1 MPILYFVYILIA
13 VALIFDF
20 FNGFH
25 DAANS
30 VATVVTTRV
39 LSPPQAVFWAA
50 FFNFVAAFVF
60 GTGVAKTISE
70 KLIDPKAVD
79 VYVICGGLIGAIV
92 WDIITWLMALPTSS
106 SHAIISGYA
115 GAAIAKAGF
124 ASILI
129 KGWIPVITFLIISPI
144 IGMILGWAIMTLVS
158 WWSHNTERHRAESR
172 FRHLQLVSAAFYSL
186 GHGTNDAQ
194 KTMGIIVALLAAA
207 GREHWAKASPDGFHG
222 FGGKHE
228 IAWWIILSCHAAMGV
243 GTMAGGWRIVQTV
256 GSRITPHLR
265 PLGGFSAEMA
275 AATTIGLATMANVP
289 ISTTHA
295 IGGAVSGVG
304 ATRGWHAVRWIW
316 GERIVVAWVFT
327 FPGAALIGA
336 AGYYIAH
343 FGIQPWIHE
352 VTN

>member
-1 MPILYFVYILIA
+1 MISTLHVVF
-13 VALIFDF
+13 ALIGLALVFDI

-39 LSPPQAVFWAA
+39 LSPLQAVIWAS

-60 GTGVAKTISE
+60 GTGVAKTVSD
-70 KLIDPKAVD
+70 KLIDPKVVD
-79 VYVICGGLIGAIV
+79 LYVIFGGLFGAIV
-92 WDIITWLMALPTSS
+92 WDIITWLMAMPTSS

-124 ASILI
+124 GSLLL
-129 KGWIPVITFLIISPI
+129 KGWVPVLTFLVISPI
-144 IGMILGWAIMTLVS
+144 VGLILGYGFMIGVS
-158 WWSHNTERHRAESR
+158 WLSHSWERHKAEKR
-172 FRHLQLVSAAFYSL
+172 FSHLQLISAGAYSL

-194 KTMGIIVALLAAA
+194 KTMGIIAALLVSS
-207 GREHWAKASPDGFHG
+207 GKKEWTVGHFHFLG
-222 FGGKHE
+222 TKHE
-228 IAWWIILSCHAAMGV
+228 LAMWIILSCHAAMAV
-243 GTMAGGWRIVQTV
+243 GTMLGGWRIVKTM

-265 PLGGFSAEMA
+265 PIGGFSAELA
-275 AATTIGLATMANVP
+275 AATTIGMATLASVP

-316 GERIVVAWVFT
+316 GQRIVYAWVLT
-327 FPGAALIGA
+327 FPGAALIGVL
-336 AGYYIAH
+336 GYWIGHHAIEPFVAH
-343 FGIQPWIHE
+343 
-352 VTN
+352 

>member
-1 MPILYFVYILIA
+1 MPILYFVFSLIA
-13 VALIFDF
+13 VALVFDF

-39 LSPPQAVFWAA
+39 LSPLQAVLWAA
-50 FFNFVAAFVF
+50 FFNFIAAFFF
-60 GTGVAKTISE
+60 GTGVAQTISN

-79 VYVICGGLIGAIV
+79 VYVVCGGLIGAIA

-124 ASILI
+124 SVILV
-129 KGWIPVITFLIISPI
+129 KGWVPVIVFLILSPI
-144 IGMILGWAIMTLVS
+144 AGMILGWMIMTTVS
-158 WWSHNTERHRAESR
+158 WLTRHIERYKAERR
-172 FRHLQLVSAAFYSL
+172 FRHLQLVSAGLYSL

-207 GREHWAKASPDGFHG
+207 GHEQWSKPGSGFQG
-222 FGGKHE
+222 LVGKHE
-228 IAWWIILSCHAAMGV
+228 IAWWIILSCHAAMAL
-243 GTMAGGWRIVQTV
+243 GTMAGGWRIVKTI

-275 AATTIGLATMANVP
+275 AATTIGLATIAKVP

-295 IGGAVSGVG
+295 IGGAVCGVG

-316 GERIVVAWVFT
+316 GEKIVIAWVVT

-336 AGYYIAH
+336 AGYALAH
-343 FGIQPWIHE
+343 YAIEPFIH
-352 VTN
+352 

>member
-1 MPILYFVYILIA
+1 MPTLYFVFFLIA
-13 VALIFDF
+13 VALLFDF

-39 LSPPQAVFWAA
+39 LSPLQAVLWAA
-50 FFNFVAAFVF
+50 FFNFIAAFFF
-60 GTGVAKTISE
+60 GTGVAQTISN

-79 VYVICGGLIGAIV
+79 IYVVCGGLIGAIV

-115 GAAIAKAGF
+115 GAAIAKVGF
-124 ASILI
+124 KAILV
-129 KGWIPVITFLIISPI
+129 KGWIPVIVFLIISPV
-144 IGMILGWAIMTLVS
+144 IGMILGWTIMTVIGWLTRHS
-158 WWSHNTERHRAESR
+158 ERYKAERR
-172 FRHLQLVSAAFYSL
+172 FRHLQLISAGLYSL

-207 GREHWAKASPDGFHG
+207 GHEQWGKASHSGFQG
-222 FGGKHE
+222 LVGKHE
-228 IAWWIILSCHAAMGV
+228 IAWWIILSCHAAMAL
-243 GTMAGGWRIVQTV
+243 GTMAGGWRIVKTI

-265 PLGGFSAEMA
+265 PVGGFSAELA
-275 AATTIGLATMANVP
+275 AATTIGLATIAKVP

-304 ATRGWHAVRWIW
+304 ATRGWHVVRWIW
-316 GERIVVAWVFT
+316 GEKIVVAWVLT

-336 AGYYIAH
+336 VGYAFAH
-343 FGIQPWIHE
+343 FAIQPL
-352 VTN
+352 VR

>member
-1 MPILYFVYILIA
+1 MISTLTLVYLLIGL
-13 VALIFDF
+13 ALIFDV

-39 LSPPQAVFWAA
+39 LTPVQAVAWAA

-60 GTGVAKTISE
+60 GTGVAKTISD

-79 VYVICGGLIGAIV
+79 MYVIFGGLIGAIV

-115 GAAIAKAGF
+115 GGAIAKAGF
-124 ASILI
+124 GAILV
-129 KGWIPVITFLIISPI
+129 KGWIPVITFLIVSPI
-144 IGMILGWAIMTLVS
+144 IGLILGYVFMLAVS
-158 WWSHNTERHRAESR
+158 WMSFHGERHKMEKR
-172 FRHLQLVSAAFYSL
+172 FSHLQLISAGAYSL

-194 KTMGIIVALLAAA
+194 KTMGIIAALLVATGKKEWTVGHFNFLGA
-207 GREHWAKASPDGFHG
+207 
-222 FGGKHE
+222 KHE
-228 IAWWIILSCHAAMGV
+228 LAMWIILSCHAAMAI
-243 GTMAGGWRIVQTV
+243 GTLLGGWRIVKTM

-265 PLGGFSAEMA
+265 PMGGFSAELA
-275 AATTIGLATMANVP
+275 AATTIGLATLAAVP

-316 GERIVVAWVFT
+316 GQRIVIAWVLT
-327 FPGAALIGA
+327 FPGAALIGGL
-336 AGYYIAH
+336 GYWFAWAVIRPFVH
-343 FGIQPWIHE
+343 Q
-352 VTN
+352 

>member
-1 MPILYFVYILIA
+1 MPMLWFVLVLIA
-13 VALIFDF
+13 VALVFDF

-39 LSPPQAVFWAA
+39 LTPLQAVAWAA
-50 FFNFVAAFVF
+50 FFNFVAAFLF
-60 GTGVAKTISE
+60 DTGVAKTISE

-79 VYVICGGLIGAIV
+79 VYVICGGLLGAIA
-92 WDIITWLMALPTSS
+92 WDILTWLMALPTSS

-115 GAAIAKAGF
+115 GAAIARAGF
-124 ASILI
+124 SSILI
-129 KGWIPVITFLIISPI
+129 KGWIPVIVFLVISPI
-144 IGMILGWAIMTLVS
+144 VGLILGWLIMTLVS
-158 WWSHNTERHRAESR
+158 WLSFKTERHKAEKR
-172 FRHLQLVSAAFYSL
+172 FRHLQLLSAACYSL

-194 KTMGIIVALLAAA
+194 KTMGIIVALLATA
-207 GREHWAKASPDGFHG
+207 GHAQWGKASPGGFHG
-222 FGGKHE
+222 LGKHE
-228 IAWWIILSCHAAMGV
+228 IAWWIILSCHAAMAL
-243 GTMAGGWRIVQTV
+243 GTMAGGWRIVQTI

-275 AATTIGLATMANVP
+275 AATTIGMATLANVP

-304 ATRGWHAVRWIW
+304 ATRGCHAVRWIW
-316 GERIVVAWVFT
+316 GERIVVAWVLT

-336 AGYYIAH
+336 VGYYLAH
-343 FGIQPWIHE
+343 FAIEPFIH
-352 VTN
+352 

>member
-1 MPILYFVYILIA
+1 MISSLHVVFLLI
-13 VALIFDF
+13 VLALIFDI

-39 LSPPQAVFWAA
+39 LSPVQAVFWAA

-60 GTGVAKTISE
+60 GTGVAKTISD
-70 KLIDPKAVD
+70 KLIDPKIVD
-79 VYVICGGLIGAIV
+79 MYVIFGGLFGAII

-124 ASILI
+124 GSLLL
-129 KGWIPVITFLIISPI
+129 KGWAPVILFLLISPV
-144 IGMILGWAIMTLVS
+144 IGFFLGYCFMVVTIWL
-158 WWSHNTERHRAESR
+158 SHSRERHKAER
-172 FRHLQLVSAAFYSL
+172 TFRHLQLVSAGAYSL

-194 KTMGIIVALLAAA
+194 KTMGIIAALLV
-207 GREHWAKASPDGFHG
+207 ASGKKEWTVGHVHLLWV
-222 FGGKHE
+222 KHE
-228 IAWWIILSCHAAMGV
+228 LAMWIILSCHAAMAV
-243 GTMAGGWRIVQTV
+243 GTMLGGWRIVKTM

-265 PLGGFSAEMA
+265 PIGGFSAELA
-275 AATTIGLATMANVP
+275 AATTIGLATLASVP

-295 IGGAVSGVG
+295 IAGAISGVG

-316 GERIVVAWVFT
+316 ARRIVYAWVLT
-327 FPGAALIGA
+327 FPGAALVGA
-336 AGYYIAH
+336 AGYWLAH
-343 FGIQPWIHE
+343 FGIEPFVAH
-352 VTN
+352 